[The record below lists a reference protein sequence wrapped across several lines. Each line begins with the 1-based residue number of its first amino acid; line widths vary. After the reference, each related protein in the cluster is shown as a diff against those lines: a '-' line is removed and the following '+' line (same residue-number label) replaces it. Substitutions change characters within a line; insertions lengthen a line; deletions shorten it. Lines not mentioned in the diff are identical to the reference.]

1 MLKRFIRDCV
11 YREAAVYSPWIVKP
25 SVAARY
31 AIPTEM
37 TDEIKD
43 EIANF
48 REAQMDR
55 RKREREERLGIMPE
69 EEPERG
75 RKKAKKEKGKEEEV
89 VKVEEDVK
97 KRPMKYPAEGGSIP
111 WLMRKRKGDR

>member
-43 EIANF
+43 EIATF

-55 RKREREERLGIMPE
+55 RKREREERLGIPPDE
-69 EEPERG
+69 EVSHS
-75 RKKAKKEKGKEEEV
+75 RKKVKKEKGREEE

-97 KRPMKYPAEGGSIP
+97 RRPMKYPAEGESCLSGRNE
-111 WLMRKRKGDR
+111 MR